1 MSFIINDMSKEDKK
15 MYTDFGY
22 LGFNLDHHFDCR
34 TDFFFF
40 ESIFGYELHID
51 FYDEFICL
59 GFYEGFNTDP
69 IFESTDIKEIWSLI
83 RSNLDILG
91 NIYNERVENE

>member
-1 MSFIINDMSKEDKK
+1 MNEQDQK
-15 MYTDFGY
+15 MYTDLGL
-22 LGFNLDHHFDCR
+22 LGFNLDHHFDDGA
-34 TDFFFF
+34 DFFFF
-40 ESIFGYELHID
+40 ASIFGYELHID
-51 FYDEFICL
+51 FYDQSICL

-91 NIYNERVENE
+91 NIYNESVENE